1 MIEDLTTYLGD
12 SPTPQHAV
20 AAAADRLLD
29 AGFAE
34 LDPGAAWP
42 DGSAAGPAFVRRA
55 GALIA
60 WGAGDGT
67 PHAPLRLVGA
77 HTDSPGLRLRPH
89 PDRTSVGWRSLGVE
103 VYGGALWNSWL
114 DRDLRLAGR
123 LAVRDDTGAIR
134 SVPVDTR
141 RAVARVP
148 QLAIHLDRE
157 VNSGGLRLDPQRHLA
172 PVWGLESDGP
182 GGVVAALAGDVGVDP
197 DDVLGAELLLLDA
210 QPPERHGWRGELLA
224 AGRLDDL
231 VSVWAGLRALL
242 ATASSGGS
250 TVPVLVCWD
259 HEEVGS
265 ETATGA
271 AGSWLAGILERR
283 VAALGGTRDELL
295 RSLAR
300 SALASADVAHA
311 THPNYPER
319 HDPDHLLVAGG
330 GPAVKHNAN
339 ARYATDAGS
348 AAAFVAACRSAG
360 VPLQHYSHR
369 NDLPCG
375 STVGPLVA
383 AGLAVDTVDVGPA
396 ILSMHS
402 ARELVAVA
410 DVEAFVVALGAWM
423 DPR

>member
-1 MIEDLTTYLGD
+1 VIEDLTTYLED
-12 SPTPQHAV
+12 APTPHHAV
-20 AAAADRLLD
+20 SVAADRLLD
-29 AGFAE
+29 AGFVE
-34 LDPGAAWP
+34 LDPAGAWEAEA
-42 DGSAAGPAFVRRA
+42 AAGQAFVRRD
-55 GALIA
+55 GALVA
-60 WGAGDGT
+60 WGVGDGT

-123 LAVRDDTGAIR
+123 LAVRSGAGAIR

-182 GGVVAALAGDVGVDP
+182 DGVVAALADEVGLDP
-197 DDVLGAELLLLDA
+197 AEVLGAELLLVDA
-210 QPPERHGWRGELLA
+210 QAPERLGWRGELLA

-242 ATASSGGS
+242 VTASSRGPV
-250 TVPVLVCWD
+250 VPVLVCWD

-295 RSLAR
+295 RSLAG

-319 HDPDHLLVAGG
+319 HDPDHLLVAGA

-339 ARYATDAGS
+339 ARYATDARS
-348 AAAFVAACRSAG
+348 AAAFVDACRSAG

-369 NDLPCG
+369 NDLACG

-383 AGLAVDTVDVGPA
+383 AGLAVETVDVGPP

>member
-1 MIEDLTTYLGD
+1 MIEDLTAYLED
-12 SPTPQHAV
+12 APTPHHAV
-20 AAAADRLLD
+20 AVARGRLLE
-29 AGFAE
+29 AGFSE
-34 LDPGAAWP
+34 LDPTGPWEAEA
-42 DGSAAGPAFVRRA
+42 GEGPAFVRRG
-55 GALIA
+55 GALVA

-123 LAVRDDTGAIR
+123 LVVREGTGALR
-134 SVPVDTR
+134 SVLLDTR
-141 RAVARVP
+141 RAIARVP

-172 PVWGLESDGP
+172 PVWGLEPDGP
-182 GGVVAALAGDVGVDP
+182 DSVVEALAVENGIDP
-197 DDVLGAELLLLDA
+197 GDVLGAELLLVDA
-210 QPPERHGWRGELLA
+210 QGPERLGWRGELLA

-242 ATASSGGS
+242 ATATSRSS

-271 AGSWLAGILERR
+271 AGAWLAGILERR

-295 RSLAR
+295 RSLAG

-311 THPNYPER
+311 THPNHPER

-348 AAAFVAACRSAG
+348 AAAFVDACRSAG

-383 AGLAVDTVDVGPA
+383 AGLAVDTVDVGPP

-410 DVEAFVVALGAWM
+410 DVEAFVDALGAWLA
-423 DPR
+423 PR